1 MVVEKDEFNKLRL
14 SDHFTTAKKFIP
26 EP

>member
-1 MVVEKDEFNKLRL
+1 MVVEKDEFDKLRL
-14 SDHFTTAKKFIP
+14 PSHFMTAKKFIP

>member
-1 MVVEKDEFNKLRL
+1 MVVEKDEFNKLHL
-14 SDHFTTAKKFIP
+14 PSHFMTAKKFIP